1 MQFMS
6 NIFSNAA
13 TELQGSEKEKD
24 VLGGRTLLPTGL
36 YEGTLDVVYLTKSQ
50 GGATAFN
57 LVVDIGGKKV
67 RDTVYVTNRA
77 GGVTYTKDGKKYP
90 LPGYSLINAL
100 CKLTAGKEIP
110 QLTFE
115 KKLVKIYNFEQRKE
129 VPTEVEVAV
138 ELVGQPV
145 RLGIEFHREN
155 KNVKDQ
161 AGNYVP
167 TSDIREFNTITRVF
181 HTQTGQTAAEYN
193 AQAPAEFMAM
203 WVKEFDGKVIDKTAK
218 GPVAP
223 APTAGPAAPAAGG
236 KPSLFG
242 GG

>member
-1 MQFMS
+1 MA
-6 NIFSNAA
+6 NLFSNAA

-36 YEGTLDVVYLTKSQ
+36 YDGTLDVVYITKSQ
-50 GGATAFN
+50 GGASAFN

-67 RDTVYVTNRA
+67 RDTIYVTNRA
-77 GGVTYTKDGKKYP
+77 GGVTYTKDGKKFP

-100 CKLTAGKEIP
+100 AKLTAGKEIP
-110 QLTFE
+110 QLEFE
-115 KKLVKIYNFEQRKE
+115 KKLVKIYNFDQKKE

-145 RLGIEFHREN
+145 KLGIEFHREN
-155 KNVKDQ
+155 KNAKDQ
-161 AGNYVP
+161 TGAYVP
-167 TSDIREFNTITRVF
+167 TAEIREFNTITRVF
-181 HTQTGQTAAEYN
+181 HVQTGQTASEYN
-193 AQAPAEFMAM
+193 AQAPAEFMGL
-203 WVKEFDGKVIDKTAK
+203 WEKEMTGKVIDKTAK

-223 APTAGPAAPAAGG
+223 APNAPPAASGAAG
-236 KPSLFG
+236 KTSLFG

>member
-1 MQFMS
+1 MANLFG
-6 NIFSNAA
+6 NAA
-13 TELQGSEKEKD
+13 SELAGSEKEKD

-36 YEGTLDVVYLTKSQ
+36 YEGTLDVAYLTKSS

-57 LVVDIGGKKV
+57 LVVDIGGRKV
-67 RDTVYVTNRA
+67 RDTIYVTNKQ
-77 GGVTYTKDGKKYP
+77 GGVTYTKDGKKFP

-100 CKLTAGKEIP
+100 AKLTAGKEIP
-110 QLTFE
+110 QLEFE

-145 RLGIEFHREN
+145 KLGIELHREN
-155 KNVKDQ
+155 KNAKDQ

-167 TSDIREFNTITRVF
+167 TAEIREFNTITRVF
-181 HTQTGQTAAEYN
+181 HVKTGQTAAEYN
-193 AQAPAEFMAM
+193 AQAPAEFMAL
-203 WVKEFDGKVIDKTAK
+203 WVKEFDGKTIDKTAK
-218 GPVAP
+218 GSVAP
-223 APTAGPAAPAAGG
+223 APSNLPGPGAPVAAAG

-242 GG
+242 G